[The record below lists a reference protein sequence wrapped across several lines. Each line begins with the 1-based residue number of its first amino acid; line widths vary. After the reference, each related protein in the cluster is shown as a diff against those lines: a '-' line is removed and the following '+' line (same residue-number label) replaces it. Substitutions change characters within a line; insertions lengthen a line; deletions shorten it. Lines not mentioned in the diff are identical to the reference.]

1 MSKGRPLCLMHLPC
15 TWLSKGHIQRRLRG
29 SSKTRSALCLQTY
42 ISHLGKDLQGLNVA
56 MKNYLVFIQNQNK
69 SVSLKPGHLTLE
81 FPPGKISSRWHS
93 VMLYKCHIT
102 GPKLLLSSPIIK
114 DKGLLCSSAL
124 ASRVTQARELTRSHS
139 RLKLSGIIP
148 LRLWKAHFSRLLC
161 FGKGCFI
168 HTD

>member
-1 MSKGRPLCLMHLPC
+1 MSKGHLLCLMHLPC
-15 TWLSKGHIQRRLRG
+15 TWLSKSWVQQRLRG
-29 SSKTRSALCLQTY
+29 SCKPRPALCLQTY
-42 ISHLGKDLQGLNVA
+42 INHSGKDLQGLNVV

-102 GPKLLLSSPIIK
+102 GPKLLLPSLIIR

-139 RLKLSGIIP
+139 SLKLSRTIP
-148 LRLWKAHFSRLLC
+148 LLLWRTHFCKLLS

-168 HTD
+168 HTN